1 MRRLVG
7 RIKAYPL
14 ALRFLIVD
22 DNERFVQAARELLEG
37 DQLEVAGVATNGSE
51 AVALVTELEPD
62 VALVDIDLGDEDGF
76 TVARQLSG
84 ARIILIST
92 YAESDFADLIAESP
106 AIGFISKS
114 DLSRR
119 AIDELLRAAA

>member
-1 MRRLVG
+1 M
-7 RIKAYPL
+7 

-37 DQLEVAGVATNGSE
+37 DELEVAGVATTGSE
-51 AVALVTELEPD
+51 AVALASELQVD

-92 YAESDFADLIAESP
+92 YAEADFADLIAESP

-119 AIDELLRAAA
+119 AIDELLREAA